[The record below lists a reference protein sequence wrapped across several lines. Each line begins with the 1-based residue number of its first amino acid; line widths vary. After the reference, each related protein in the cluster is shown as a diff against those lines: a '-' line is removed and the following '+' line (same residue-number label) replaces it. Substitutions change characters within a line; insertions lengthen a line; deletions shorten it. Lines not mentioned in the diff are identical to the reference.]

1 MSGPA
6 AIASLN
12 PAAVAHEIDRLQ
24 TKLNHPAGLK
34 PTASKN
40 KPHPHLPSLTDI
52 QRRASQPKDIAG
64 TAACDTTRESLTLP
78 DYTHPRST

>member
-12 PAAVAHEIDRLQ
+12 PAVVAREIDRIQ
-24 TKLNHPAGLK
+24 IKLNHPAGLK

-40 KPHPHLPSLTDI
+40 SPGERTHPPPAHSHISSLTDI
-52 QRRASQPKDIAG
+52 RRRASQPKDIAG
-64 TAACDTTRESLTLP
+64 TAA
-78 DYTHPRST
+78 